1 MNELG
6 VSDQT
11 SEQAL
16 RALDVSDTGQI
27 PYTLFIAGCVDL
39 VDDKLDHMLWKVFGM
54 VDEDCSGEMETVV
67 LEHFLRG
74 VLVDGEAKA
83 ESARHRGTSSGDVER
98 YLQSIIDC
106 ESSAAQAVRRI
117 AGERTVVSFEEV
129 KQFVLLSAGERA
141 SKEGD
146 SHTQAI
152 PQAQE
157 RRRSGS
163 ELESDRGSSTLQ
175 AAFGSVQ
182 DLSTTAPGFSESAL
196 RRARSRQVPSAIPKK
211 GKLPRSLREKS

>member
-1 MNELG
+1 M
-6 VSDQT
+6 
-11 SEQAL
+11 
-16 RALDVSDTGQI
+16 
-27 PYTLFIAGCVDL
+27 F
-39 VDDKLDHMLWKVFGM
+39 K
-54 VDEDCSGEMETVV
+54 
-67 LEHFLRG
+67 
-74 VLVDGEAKA
+74 
-83 ESARHRGTSSGDVER
+83 
-98 YLQSIIDC
+98 
-106 ESSAAQAVRRI
+106 AVRRI

-175 AAFGSVQ
+175 ALSESAQPIGTESEAAFGSVQ